1 MQLNKRYNT
10 DDRRELTLCDTI
22 WIYVIVV
29 ITSKAITNLINV
41 LIKAMS
47 RTNIADTA

>member
-1 MQLNKRYNT
+1 MQLNKLYNT
-10 DDRRELTLCDTI
+10 DDKRELTLCDTI
-22 WIYVIVV
+22 WIYVI

-47 RTNIADTA
+47 GTNIANTA